1 MTPKEQAIHDAVAA
15 IKGAVSRSLDTTL
28 PKVLSETY
36 AAGGLEAL
44 GKLQDVFSSMQAALD
59 VSPAQVQSSKPLP
72 PQTAGTPGKD
82 GRAPRGSVRRAVLTV
97 LLPKPAGLTAAEVV
111 ARAQEIDPSIS
122 AGGIHNE
129 LNRQKGMI
137 YENEDGRWRTPPELK
152 LGGDYYDL
160 NELRNPERE
169 RATEPHEL

>member
-1 MTPKEQAIHDAVAA
+1 MTPKERAVQTAMATIEKAMRRALDA
-15 IKGAVSRSLDTTL
+15 TL
-28 PKVLSETY
+28 PQVMGDLFEAGGAAY
-36 AAGGLEAL
+36 AAAL
-44 GKLQDVFSSMQAALD
+44 QQAMHSMSPPLHPVLP
-59 VSPAQVQSSKPLP
+59 VSPPEAPTS
-72 PQTAGTPGKD
+72 ATPGKD

-97 LLPKPAGLTAAEVV
+97 LLPKPDGLTAAEVV
-111 ARAQEIDPSIS
+111 ARAREIDPSIS

-129 LNRQKGMI
+129 LNRQKGTI
-137 YENEDGRWRTPPELK
+137 YDNEDGRWRTPPELK